1 MTPSQHLIEVG
12 HFAVMLALPV
22 AVLQAL
28 SPLLA
33 RALRRPELAGI
44 TVRGAALQFVL
55 ALIGWLA
62 LMHAFVTDNF
72 SVWYV
77 AQNSNSALPLIY
89 KISAVWGGHEGSLYL
104 WYLILAG
111 WTAALA
117 VYGRRRFADRLPV
130 ALALQAALC
139 VGFLGLILFL
149 SNPFARL
156 LPVPVDGRDLN
167 PLLQDPGMAA
177 HPPMLYMGY
186 VGFSIPFALVL
197 TALLTRWP
205 AEDWLP
211 VVRRWALAAFG
222 FLGTGIVLGGAWA
235 YYELGWGGY
244 WAWDPV
250 ENASFMPW
258 LTGAALVHSLMV
270 QESRRMLASWNLF
283 LAILTFSLS
292 LLGTFLVRSGVLSS
306 VHAFAVD
313 PGRGA
318 YILVFLALVVG
329 GAFGVFLW
337 RGGQVQASPKPTAW
351 LSRESLLLLNNVLF
365 TVAGACVFL
374 GTLYPLFLDVTTQQ
388 KITVAAPYFNSVV
401 VPQLL
406 VLVLLM
412 GVTPSLPWRRAEPRA
427 LWARLKW
434 EVLAGAVAGA
444 LTLALA
450 RPLSV
455 LAALAVGFAAFAIAT
470 VVADLLRGGR
480 RLARGEQRA
489 LPGAVLVNAW
499 RARRHYGALLAHV
512 GVAVATIGLAAAGLF
527 REHVMVSLAPGD
539 AFEIGGHRVE
549 LVAVGPAS
557 GPNYDAERAVFR
569 LDGGV
574 ELESERRIYRASHM
588 PSTESGIH
596 STWLRDVYV
605 VLGEPRDGR
614 HAVSAYVNPLVEWI
628 WLGGA
633 LIALGIGL
641 CLAERRPPGAVRTA

>member
-1 MTPSQHLIEVG
+1 
-12 HFAVMLALPV
+12 MLALPV
-22 AVLQAL
+22 ALLQMLA
-28 SPLLA
+28 PMLA
-33 RALRRPELAGI
+33 RALRRPRLASI
-44 TVRGAALQFVL
+44 AVRGAWLQLLL
-55 ALIGWLA
+55 ALVGWTA
-62 LMHAFVTDNF
+62 LTHAFVTDNF

-104 WYLILAG
+104 WYVVMVS

-117 VYGRRRFADRLPV
+117 WHGRRAFPDRLAV
-130 ALALQAALC
+130 ALAVQGALS

-156 LPVPVDGRDLN
+156 LPVPGNGRDLN
-167 PLLQDPGMAA
+167 PLLQDPGMAI

-222 FLGTGIVLGGAWA
+222 FLTLGIVLGGAWA

-270 QESRRMLASWNLF
+270 QEQRRILHSWNLF

-318 YILVFLALVVG
+318 YILAFLALVVG
-329 GAFGVFLW
+329 GAFSIFLW
-337 RGGQVQASPKPTAW
+337 RGGEAQASPRPSAW
-351 LSRESLLLLNNVLF
+351 LSRETMLLANNVLF

-374 GTLYPLFLDVTTQQ
+374 GTLYPLFLDVTAEQ

-406 VLVLLM
+406 LLVLLM
-412 GVTPSLPWRRAEPRA
+412 GIAPSLPWRRAQPRHLLRRFMWPGGLA
-427 LWARLKW
+427 L
-434 EVLAGAVAGA
+434 LAA
-444 LTLALA
+444 LLILLLA
-450 RPLSV
+450 RPVSP
-455 LAALAVGFAAFAIAT
+455 LAAVAVGFAVLAAVG
-470 VVADLLRGGR
+470 VVADVWRGGR
-480 RLARGEQRA
+480 SLALAEPQSLLLA
-489 LPGAVLVNAW
+489 LPRNVW
-499 RARRHYGALLAHV
+499 RARRHYGALLAHF
-512 GVAVATIGLAAAGLF
+512 GVSVAAVGLAAAGLF
-527 REHVMVSLAPGD
+527 RQEAMVTMAPGD
-539 AFEIGGHRVE
+539 SLNIGRHNVQ
-549 LVAVGPAS
+549 LVGVGPAS
-557 GPNYDAERAVFR
+557 GPNYDAQRGEFL
-569 LDGGV
+569 LDV
-574 ELESERRIYRASHM
+574 RVLLASERRSYHASGM
-588 PSTESGIH
+588 PTSESGID

-605 VLGEPRDGR
+605 VLGEARDGR
-614 HAVSAYVNPLVEWI
+614 YTISAYVNPLVQWI
-628 WLGGA
+628 WAGA
-633 LIALGIGL
+633 GLIGL
-641 CLAERRPPGAVRTA
+641 GVLMCLGERQTARRAD

>member
-1 MTPSQHLIEVG
+1 MITPNQQLIELG

-22 AVLQAL
+22 ALLQAV

-33 RALRRPELAGI
+33 RALGRPQLASI
-44 TVRGAALQFVL
+44 AVRGAWLQL
-55 ALIGWLA
+55 ALAMLGWAA
-62 LMHAFVTDNF
+62 LTQAFVSDNF

-104 WYLILAG
+104 WYVILVA
-111 WTAALA
+111 WTAGLAWYGRRHFPDRLPIALA
-117 VYGRRRFADRLPV
+117 VQG
-130 ALALQAALC
+130 ALS

-156 LPVPVDGRDLN
+156 LPIPGDGRDLN
-167 PLLQDPGMAA
+167 PLLQDPGMAI

-222 FLGTGIVLGGAWA
+222 FLTIGIVLGGAWA

-270 QESRRMLASWNLF
+270 QEQRRLLHSWNLF

-318 YILVFLALVVG
+318 YILAFLALVVG
-329 GAFGVFLW
+329 GAFGVFVW
-337 RGGQVQASPKPTAW
+337 RGGEAQTRPRPTAW
-351 LSRESLLLLNNVLF
+351 LSRETLLLTNNVLF

-374 GTLYPLFLDVTTQQ
+374 GTLYPLFLDVTAEQ

-406 VLVLLM
+406 LLVLLM
-412 GVTPSLPWRRAEPRA
+412 GLTPSLPWRRAQPRA

-434 EVLAGAVAGA
+434 PVLIAVLAGV
-444 LTLALA
+444 LTLVLA
-450 RPLSV
+450 RPLSL
-455 LAALAVGFAAFAIAT
+455 LAAAAVGFAALAVATIA
-470 VVADLLRGGR
+470 ADLWRGGR
-480 RLARGEQRA
+480 SLAAAERRT

-499 RARRHYGALLAHV
+499 RARRHYGALLAHL
-512 GVAVATIGLAAAGLF
+512 GVAVATVGLAAAGLF
-527 REHVMVSLAPGD
+527 RQHSMVTMVPGD
-539 AFEIGGHRVE
+539 VLELAGHRVE
-549 LVAVGPAS
+549 LVGIGPAS
-557 GPNYDAERAVFR
+557 GPNYDAERARFR
-569 LDGGV
+569 LDDRIN
-574 ELESERRIYRASHM
+574 LRSERRSYHASRM
-588 PSTESGIH
+588 PTTESGIH

-605 VLGEPRDGR
+605 VLGETRDGR
-614 HAVSAYVNPLVEWI
+614 HAVTAYVNPLVQWI
-628 WLGGA
+628 WAGGA
-633 LIALGIGL
+633 LIGLGVL
-641 CLAERRPPGAVRTA
+641 MCLGERPVRRVD

>member
-1 MTPSQHLIEVG
+1 
-12 HFAVMLALPV
+12 MLALPV
-22 AVLQAL
+22 ALLQAL
-28 SPLLA
+28 APLLA
-33 RALRRPELAGI
+33 RLLRRPELATI
-44 TVRGAALQFVL
+44 AVRGAWLQLLLAALGWA
-55 ALIGWLA
+55 ALTQ
-62 LMHAFVTDNF
+62 AFVTDNF

-104 WYLILAG
+104 WYSILVSWTAG
-111 WTAALA
+111 LAWYGRRVFPDRLPAALA
-117 VYGRRRFADRLPV
+117 VQG
-130 ALALQAALC
+130 ALSA
-139 VGFLGLILFL
+139 GFLGLILFL

-167 PLLQDPGMAA
+167 PLLQDPGMAI

-222 FLGTGIVLGGAWA
+222 FLTIGIMLGGAWA

-270 QESRRMLASWNLF
+270 QEQRRLLHSWNLF

-318 YILVFLALVVG
+318 YILAFLALVVG
-329 GAFGVFLW
+329 GAFGVLVW
-337 RGGQVQASPKPTAW
+337 RGGEAQTSPRPSAW
-351 LSRESLLLLNNVLF
+351 LSRETLLLTNNVLF

-374 GTLYPLFLDVTTQQ
+374 GTLYPLFLDVTAEQ
-388 KITVAAPYFNSVV
+388 KITVAAPYFNTVV

-406 VLVLLM
+406 LLVLLM
-412 GVTPSLPWRRAEPRA
+412 GLAPSLPWRRAQPQA
-427 LWARLKW
+427 LWARIKW
-434 EVLAGAVAGA
+434 PVTTGLLAVVLM
-444 LTLALA
+444 LALA
-450 RPLSV
+450 RPISI
-455 LAALAVGFAAFAIAT
+455 LAALAVGFAVLAAASIG
-470 VVADLLRGGR
+470 ADLWRGGR
-480 RLARGEQRA
+480 SLALAEGRS
-489 LPGAVLVNAW
+489 LAVAATVNAW
-499 RARRHYGALLAHV
+499 RARRHYGALLAHF
-512 GVAVATIGLAAAGLF
+512 GVAVATVGLVAAGLF
-527 REHVMVSLAPGD
+527 RQHSMVTMAPGD
-539 AFEIGGHRVE
+539 TLELAGHRVE
-549 LVAVGPAS
+549 LIGVGPVS
-557 GPNYDAERAVFR
+557 GPNYDAERGQFL
-569 LDGGV
+569 LDGHIP
-574 ELESERRIYRASHM
+574 LASERRTYRASHM
-588 PSTESGIH
+588 PTTESGIH

-605 VLGEPRDGR
+605 VLGEARDGR
-614 HAVSAYVNPLVEWI
+614 HTVTAYVNPLVEWI
-628 WLGGA
+628 WTGVGV
-633 LIALGIGL
+633 IGL
-641 CLAERRPPGAVRTA
+641 GVLMCLGERPARRAA

>member
-1 MTPSQHLIEVG
+1 MITPNQQLIELG

-22 AVLQAL
+22 ALLQAV

-33 RALRRPELAGI
+33 RALRRPQLASI
-44 TVRGAALQFVL
+44 AVRGAWLQL
-55 ALIGWLA
+55 ALAVLGWAA
-62 LMHAFVTDNF
+62 LTQAFVTDNF

-77 AQNSNSALPLIY
+77 AQNSNSALPLVY

-104 WYLILAG
+104 WYSILVS
-111 WTAALA
+111 WTAGLAWYGRRHFPDRLPIALA
-117 VYGRRRFADRLPV
+117 VQG
-130 ALALQAALC
+130 ALS

-167 PLLQDPGMAA
+167 PLLQDPGMAI

-222 FLGTGIVLGGAWA
+222 FLTIGIMLGGAWA

-270 QESRRMLASWNLF
+270 QEQRRLLHSWNLF

-318 YILVFLALVVG
+318 YILAFLALVVG
-329 GAFGVFLW
+329 GAFGVFVW
-337 RGGQVQASPKPTAW
+337 RGGEGQSSPRPTAW
-351 LSRESLLLLNNVLF
+351 LSRETLLLTNNVLF

-374 GTLYPLFLDVTTQQ
+374 GTLYPLFLDVTAEQ

-406 VLVLLM
+406 LLVLLM
-412 GVTPSLPWRRAEPRA
+412 GLAPSLPWRRAQPSA
-427 LWARLKW
+427 LWARIKW
-434 EVLAGAVAGA
+434 PVLTGLLAVA
-444 LTLALA
+444 LMLALA
-450 RPLSV
+450 RPISL
-455 LAALAVGFAAFAIAT
+455 LAALAVGFAVLAAAAIG
-470 VVADLLRGGR
+470 ADLWRGGR
-480 RLARGEQRA
+480 SLAATEGRSRA
-489 LPGAVLVNAW
+489 IAVMVNAW
-499 RARRHYGALLAHV
+499 RARRHYGALLAHF
-512 GVAVATIGLAAAGLF
+512 GVAVATVGLVAAGLF
-527 REHVMVSLAPGD
+527 RQHSMVTLASGD
-539 AFEIGGHRVE
+539 TLELAGHRVE
-549 LVAVGPAS
+549 LIGVGPVS
-557 GPNYDAERAVFR
+557 GPNYDAERGEFL
-569 LDGGV
+569 LDGHIPLV
-574 ELESERRIYRASHM
+574 SERRTYRASHM
-588 PSTESGIH
+588 PTTESGIH

-605 VLGEPRDGR
+605 VLGEARDGR
-614 HAVSAYVNPLVEWI
+614 HTVTAYVNPLVEWI
-628 WLGGA
+628 WTGVGL
-633 LIALGIGL
+633 IGL
-641 CLAERRPPGAVRTA
+641 GVLMCLGERPARQGR

>member
-1 MTPSQHLIEVG
+1 
-12 HFAVMLALPV
+12 
-22 AVLQAL
+22 
-28 SPLLA
+28 
-33 RALRRPELAGI
+33 
-44 TVRGAALQFVL
+44 
-55 ALIGWLA
+55 
-62 LMHAFVTDNF
+62 
-72 SVWYV
+72 
-77 AQNSNSALPLIY
+77 
-89 KISAVWGGHEGSLYL
+89 
-104 WYLILAG
+104 
-111 WTAALA
+111 
-117 VYGRRRFADRLPV
+117 
-130 ALALQAALC
+130 
-139 VGFLGLILFL
+139 
-149 SNPFARL
+149 
-156 LPVPVDGRDLN
+156 
-167 PLLQDPGMAA
+167 
-177 HPPMLYMGY
+177 
-186 VGFSIPFALVL
+186 
-197 TALLTRWP
+197 
-205 AEDWLP
+205 
-211 VVRRWALAAFG
+211 
-222 FLGTGIVLGGAWA
+222 
-235 YYELGWGGY
+235 
-244 WAWDPV
+244 
-250 ENASFMPW
+250 
-258 LTGAALVHSLMV
+258 
-270 QESRRMLASWNLF
+270 
-283 LAILTFSLS
+283 
-292 LLGTFLVRSGVLSS
+292 
-306 VHAFAVD
+306 
-313 PGRGA
+313 
-318 YILVFLALVVG
+318 
-329 GAFGVFLW
+329 
-337 RGGQVQASPKPTAW
+337 VQASPKPTAW

-374 GTLYPLFLDVTTQQ
+374 GTLYTLFLDVTAEK

-596 STWLRDVYV
+596 STLLRDVYV

>member
-1 MTPSQHLIEVG
+1 LITPSQQLIELG
-12 HFAVMLALPV
+12 HLAVMLALP
-22 AVLQAL
+22 AALLQAL

-33 RALRRPELAGI
+33 RALRRPQLAGI
-44 TVRGAALQFVL
+44 AVRGAWLQLLLAMLGWAALTQ
-55 ALIGWLA
+55 
-62 LMHAFVTDNF
+62 AFVSDNF

-77 AQNSNSALPLIY
+77 AQNANSALPLIY
-89 KISAVWGGHEGSLYL
+89 KITAVWGGHEGSLYL
-104 WYLILAG
+104 WYVILAA

-117 VYGRRRFADRLPV
+117 WYGRRHFPDRLPV
-130 ALALQAALC
+130 ALAVQGALC

-167 PLLQDPGMAA
+167 PLLQDPGMAI

-186 VGFSIPFALVL
+186 VGFSIPFAMVL

-211 VVRRWALAAFG
+211 MVRRWALAAFG
-222 FLGTGIVLGGAWA
+222 FLTIGIVLGGAWA

-270 QESRRMLASWNLF
+270 QEQRRLLASWNLF

-337 RGGQVQASPKPTAW
+337 RGGQAQANPRPTAW
-351 LSRESLLLLNNVLF
+351 LSRESLLLANNVLF

-374 GTLYPLFLDVTTQQ
+374 GTLYPLFLDVTAEQ

-406 VLVLLM
+406 LLVLLM
-412 GVTPSLPWRRAEPRA
+412 GLTPSLPWRRAQPRA
-427 LWARLKW
+427 VWARLRW
-434 EVLAGAVAGA
+434 QASIGLVAGA

-450 RPLSV
+450 RPVSV
-455 LAALAVGFAAFAIAT
+455 LAAIAVGFAAFALAT
-470 VVADLLRGGR
+470 VAADLLRGGR
-480 RLARGEQRA
+480 SLAAAERRA
-489 LPGAVLVNAW
+489 LVGAVWLNAW

-512 GVAVATIGLAAAGLF
+512 GVAVATVGLAAAGLF
-527 REHVMVSLAPGD
+527 RQHSMVTMVPGD
-539 AFEIGGHRVE
+539 VLELAGHRVE
-549 LVAVGPAS
+549 LVSVGPAR

-569 LDGGV
+569 LDGT
-574 ELESERRIYRASHM
+574 LTLLSERRSYHASRM
-588 PSTESGIH
+588 PTTESGIH
-596 STWLRDVYV
+596 STPLRDVYV
-605 VLGEPRDGR
+605 VLGETRDGR
-614 HAVSAYVNPLVEWI
+614 HTVSVYVNPLVQWI
-628 WLGGA
+628 WAGGA
-633 LIALGIGL
+633 LIGLGVL
-641 CLAERRPPGAVRTA
+641 MCLGERAPRRAG

>member
-1 MTPSQHLIEVG
+1 MTPSQHLIELG
-12 HFAVMLALPV
+12 HFAVMLALP
-22 AVLQAL
+22 AALLQAL
-28 SPLLA
+28 APLLA
-33 RALRRPELAGI
+33 RALRRPELASVA
-44 TVRGAALQFVL
+44 VRGAWLQLAL
-55 ALIGWLA
+55 ALIGWVA
-62 LMHAFVTDNF
+62 LTQAFVSDNF

-89 KISAVWGGHEGSLYL
+89 KITAVWGGHEGSLYL
-104 WYLILAG
+104 WYVILAV
-111 WTAALA
+111 WSAALA
-117 VYGRRRFADRLPV
+117 WAGRRAIADRLPV
-130 ALALQAALC
+130 ALAVQGALC

-156 LPVPVDGRDLN
+156 LPVPGDGRDLN
-167 PLLQDPGMAA
+167 PLLQDPGMAI

-222 FLGTGIVLGGAWA
+222 FLTIGIVLGGAWA

-270 QESRRMLASWNLF
+270 QDSRRMLASWNLF

-318 YILVFLALVVG
+318 YILAFLAIVVG

-351 LSRESLLLLNNVLF
+351 LSRESLLLANNVLF

-374 GTLYPLFLDVTTQQ
+374 GTLYPLFLDVTAEQ

-412 GVTPSLPWRRAEPRA
+412 GLTPSLPWRRAEPRA
-427 LWARLKW
+427 LWARIKW
-434 EVLAGAVAGA
+434 QALCGVAAGT

-450 RPLSV
+450 RPVSV
-455 LAALAVGFAAFAIAT
+455 LAALSVGFAVFAIAT

-480 RLARGEQRA
+480 SLARAEQRA
-489 LPGAVLVNAW
+489 LPGAVLANAW

-512 GVAVATIGLAAAGLF
+512 GVAIATIGLAAAGLF
-527 REHVMVSLAPGD
+527 REHVMVSLLPGD
-539 AFEIGGHRVE
+539 ALQVGKHRVE
-549 LVAVGPAS
+549 LTAFAPAR
-557 GPNYDAERAVFR
+557 GPNYDAERATFR
-569 LDGGV
+569 LDGGI
-574 ELESERRIYRASHM
+574 ELHSERRTYHASRM
-588 PSTESGIH
+588 PTTESGIH
-596 STWLRDVYV
+596 STPLRDVYV
-605 VLGEPRDGR
+605 VLGETRDGR
-614 HAVSAYVNPLVEWI
+614 HTVSAYVNPLVQWI
-628 WLGGA
+628 WAGSA
-633 LIALGIGL
+633 LIALGVAL
-641 CLAERRPPGAVRTA
+641 CLGERRPAARTA